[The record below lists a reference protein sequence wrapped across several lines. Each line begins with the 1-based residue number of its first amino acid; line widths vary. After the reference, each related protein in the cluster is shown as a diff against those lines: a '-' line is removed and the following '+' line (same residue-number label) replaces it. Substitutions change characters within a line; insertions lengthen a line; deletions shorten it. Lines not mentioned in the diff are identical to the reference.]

1 MQICPMCGASQPAAA
16 ERCDQCGAALG
27 PGIDP
32 EAGRLCAVCGYR
44 NPPEVVFCEQCGARL
59 GVAETPPGAS
69 EATPPSEPITA
80 DWVSALEDLF
90 REMPSEAAPAGPV
103 AEEMPLE
110 AAPAEAAPGGLWPPE
125 EPGGAEEAEEIPEWL
140 RGIAGQPESP
150 RPSAPEEETEP
161 FIFPWA
167 EEEAGEGHGVPF
179 IFSEAAPEAAGTGE
193 TPLPPSFLEEIP
205 WPEFPPEAA
214 ADVAAFPEAWGPP
227 ASESPQGPSGFGE
240 RPPASPTEPAAA
252 EIGPFLELPPEIEG
266 VLTAPEAAPPEPW
279 GAEVAPLPPEAE
291 MAGPFVFEEAPSPPA
306 APAEVPPFTEM
317 PEWLQALQPVPEEGA
332 EALEAPGL
340 WTAPTV
346 EETRGPLA
354 GLVDVIPFVPAL
366 VAVHGPGARLHAEP
380 APERQA
386 RAQAWK
392 SLLDQG
398 LAFMVGERA
407 ARTAPLSLKAMAERW
422 LLTALILGVLILA
435 LYWPL
440 SLFQPTGLAAPTA
453 FLQALDQVPDS
464 GVVLVAVDYGPD
476 RAAELEGYLEGALRR
491 LSARGVSLVA
501 VSLSPWGA
509 LQAAQILAASPD
521 YGQRVVHLGYLPG
534 EEVAVARLLSTSLDR
549 LPGDYRG
556 RSLQTFPMA
565 ATLGTEPLG
574 RRVNLVLLITGS
586 PEALR
591 AWAQQSRPLL
601 PREVPV
607 IAAVGAN
614 LAPFVAPYVESGQIQ
629 AVAVGLRDALLLEGP
644 AAEGSPAFF
653 DLQAQSALQV
663 LTILLIGV
671 GLTVNLFQPSRRRG
685 GGR

>member
-1 MQICPMCGASQPAAA
+1 MQICPMCGASQPTAV

-27 PGIDP
+27 PGMDP

-90 REMPSEAAPAGPV
+90 REMPSEAAPA
-103 AEEMPLE
+103 
-110 AAPAEAAPGGLWPPE
+110 EAAPGGLGPPE
-125 EPGGAEEAEEIPEWL
+125 EPGGAEEAGEIPEGL
-140 RGIAGQPESP
+140 RGIAGPSESP
-150 RPSAPEEETEP
+150 RPPAPEEETEP

-167 EEEAGEGHGVPF
+167 EEAAGEGHEAPF

-193 TPLPPSFLEEIP
+193 IPLPAPFLEEIP

-227 ASESPQGPSGFGE
+227 EA
-240 RPPASPTEPAAA
+240 PASPAEPAAA

-266 VLTAPEAAPPEPW
+266 VLTAPEEAPPEPW
-279 GAEVAPLPPEAE
+279 GAEGVPLPPEAE
-291 MAGPFVFEEAPSPPA
+291 MAGPFVLEEAPSPPA

-332 EALEAPGL
+332 ETLEAPGL
-340 WTAPTV
+340 WAAPTV

-398 LAFMVGERA
+398 LAFMAGERV
-407 ARTAPLSLKAMAERW
+407 ARAAPLGLKAMAERW
-422 LLTALILGVLILA
+422 LLTALILGVLVLA

-440 SLFQPTGLAAPTA
+440 PLFQPTGFAAPAA
-453 FLQALDQVPDS
+453 FLQALDQVPDG

-476 RAAELEGYLEGALRR
+476 RAAELEGYLQGALRR

-509 LQAAQILAASPD
+509 LQAAQIFEASPD

-549 LPGDYRG
+549 MPGDYRG
-556 RSLQTFPMA
+556 RSLQAFPMA

-591 AWAQQSRPLL
+591 AWVQQSRPLL

-607 IAAVGAN
+607 VAAVGAS

-671 GLTVNLFQPSRRRG
+671 GLTVNLFQPSRWRG